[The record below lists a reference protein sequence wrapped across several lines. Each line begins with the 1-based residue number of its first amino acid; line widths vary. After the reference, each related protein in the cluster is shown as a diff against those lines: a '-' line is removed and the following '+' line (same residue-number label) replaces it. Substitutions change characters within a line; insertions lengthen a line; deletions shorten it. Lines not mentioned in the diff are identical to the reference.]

1 MFLPVTPLALL
12 LSVATPPPA
21 SPASSEQVPA
31 GAQAPT
37 APEGGASGIAA
48 PEAHTAHGLG
58 AGAATSRDHGP
69 GAGASTSKDHGPGAG
84 ASTPEPGAAS
94 PPPTSAADAPSPQ
107 AAPTNE
113 EVQVPRRIDSVVVP
127 YPEAEQAARREGEVV
142 LRLTLDETGVVTDS
156 EVVRSAGPA
165 FDEAV
170 RTASLSFRFEPA
182 RVRGEPVACQIE
194 LVHTFQLDAPPQQ
207 PVASPEA
214 PTEEPAATPE
224 ATATA
229 PEEKK
234 LETTVSGRS
243 DAEKQRQSAEAV
255 KVVSVQRARARSV
268 DMGQVL
274 AAQEGVEVRRTGG
287 LGSSASFT
295 LNGLTDDQV
304 RFFLDGVPLD
314 LSGFPFGIANVP
326 VNLVDS
332 LQLYRGVVPIRY
344 GADALGGAV
353 NLTST
358 PLEVG
363 AHGAVSLQGGAF
375 GTFRLTLGGG
385 YKPAP
390 TGFYARA
397 HFFADTTKNNYAID
411 VEAADDRGNLRPVTI
426 KRFHDGYSALGGGV
440 EVGFTELS
448 WADRV
453 VLRAFGSRNDKELQH
468 NMVMAAPYGEATY
481 DADSLGAQLLYAKT
495 LSPAVRLD
503 ALAGYAWQAT
513 RLVDVAEWGY
523 DWFGNRT
530 FPRQLPGEIGGGAI
544 DQTVWQQTAY
554 SRVNLG
560 WDVAPSHTL
569 RLALA
574 PTVTTRTGEER
585 RRASPSD
592 LDSLAPRRTQ
602 LTFVTG
608 LEYQVDLLDDALEVI
623 VFGKDYVYQ
632 GRARQPLAVGGWQDK
647 DKRLHQLGGGAS
659 MRLRLGTPL
668 YLKASYERATRLPR
682 ADEVFGNGVL
692 VLENLDLEPEHS
704 HNLNLSLSTVPL
716 RTRAGSFRGE
726 VNGFARFADN
736 LILLTG
742 RDRDWS
748 YQNVYGARILG
759 VELSAGWTS
768 PGGLFSVDANA
779 TAQDPRNASSQGT
792 FGDFDGRRLPNRPW
806 LFANATARMSLRG
819 LALAEDELSPFWST
833 RYVHGFFRN
842 WEGLGAVSTKD
853 NLDAQFVQAAGVGY
867 RVRRGELTVGLTA
880 ELENLTDA
888 KVFDY
893 YGVER
898 PGRAGWLKGTL
909 EY

>member
-12 LSVATPPPA
+12 LSVASPPPA
-21 SPASSEQVPA
+21 SSASPEQAPA
-31 GAQAPT
+31 GA
-37 APEGGASGIAA
+37 
-48 PEAHTAHGLG
+48 EATQEA
-58 AGAATSRDHGP
+58 
-69 GAGASTSKDHGPGAG
+69 
-84 ASTPEPGAAS
+84 
-94 PPPTSAADAPSPQ
+94 PPTND
-107 AAPTNE
+107 

-127 YPEAEQAARREGEVV
+127 YPQAEQAARREGEVV

-194 LVHTFQLDAPPQQ
+194 LVHTFQLDTPP
-207 PVASPEA
+207 PVAAPET
-214 PTEEPAATPE
+214 PTQQPAATPE

-243 DAEKQRQSAEAV
+243 DAERQRQSAEAV

-314 LSGFPFGIANVP
+314 LSGYPFGIANVP

-332 LQLYRGVVPIRY
+332 IQLYRGVVPIRY

-358 PLEVG
+358 PLEPG

-411 VEAADDRGNLRPVTI
+411 VEAADDRGNLRPVTV
-426 KRFHDGYSALGGGV
+426 KRFHDGYEALGGGV

-468 NMVMAAPYGEATY
+468 NLVMAAPYGEATY

-495 LSPAVRLD
+495 LSPTVRLD

-513 RLVDVAEWGY
+513 RLVDIAEWGY

-530 FPRQLPGEIGGGAI
+530 VPRELPGEIGGGAI

-554 SRVNLG
+554 GRVNVG

-592 LDSLAPRRTQ
+592 PDSLAPRRTQ

-623 VFGKDYVYQ
+623 VFGKDYLYQ
-632 GRARQPLAVGGWQDK
+632 GRARQPLAVGGWLDK
-647 DKRLHQLGGGAS
+647 DKGLHQLGGGAS

-768 PGGLFSVDANA
+768 TGGLFSVDANA

-842 WEGLGAVSTKD
+842 WEGLGLESTKD
-853 NLDAQFVQAAGVGY
+853 DLDAQFVQTAGVGY
-867 RVRRGELTVGLTA
+867 RVRRGKLTVGLTA

-888 KVFDY
+888 RVFDY